1 MFLWFLS
8 VFFFSVD
15 NKDYCSAPVHEQNL
29 SNCLASSTE
38 LCWEGIEFVCL
49 PLVLVSFGSGES
61 LFRVLACNL
70 LLWQMSS
77 HWGSPK
83 GASLVLENITY
94 HGVILSEWLLWLSV
108 SAGMPLNLDIH
119 CICETLPY
127 TVVIYSY
134 IEMTFVFLILYL
146 VWK

>member
-1 MFLWFLS
+1 
-8 VFFFSVD
+8 
-15 NKDYCSAPVHEQNL
+15 
-29 SNCLASSTE
+29 
-38 LCWEGIEFVCL
+38 
-49 PLVLVSFGSGES
+49 
-61 LFRVLACNL
+61 
-70 LLWQMSS
+70 MSS